1 MIRKPILELLH
12 QGAHMQRWNDHIR
25 PKGFTELDKQAQK
38 MVIAYVVAKFEEKER
53 NTTIDWRE
61 LIEGGLFEYLQ
72 RVILTDIKPPI
83 YYQLMEEQGQALNKW
98 VVEQLK
104 DNLENVEGDFF
115 LKFKNYLFDD
125 QYSCVV
131 KKILKAAHHLSTY
144 WEFKIIYSLNANI
157 FGIEETKTRIEN
169 EMEEHYELIG
179 VQKLTLNRK
188 TSNFLDL
195 VGQLRFQQRWA
206 QSPRLPETSVMGHM
220 LIVAMLSYFC
230 SLELKACDRRLC
242 NNYFA
247 ALFHDLPEVLTRD
260 IISPVKASIT
270 GLDKLIKE
278 IENRQI
284 TEKIFPLL
292 PLYMHEEINYFLQNE
307 FASKIKENGKI
318 HIVTP
323 QEINKKYNSK
333 KYSPID
339 GEVLKGC
346 DNLAAFIEATLSISH
361 GITSNH
367 LREGANSL
375 YQKYKNKN
383 IAGIEFGQ
391 IFDYFKQ

>member
-38 MVIAYVVAKFEEKER
+38 MVIAYVVAKFEEQER
-53 NTTIDWRE
+53 NNTIDWRA

-83 YYQLMEEQGQALNKW
+83 YYQLMKEQGEELNKW

-104 DNLENVEGDFF
+104 DNLENIPGNFF
-115 LKFKNYLFDD
+115 NKFKSYLFDE
-125 QYSCVV
+125 QYSRNI
-131 KKILKAAHHLSTY
+131 KKILKAAHHLATF

-179 VQKLTLNRK
+179 VQKLMLNKK

-206 QSPRLPETSVMGHM
+206 QSPRIPETSVMGHM

-230 SLELKACDRRLC
+230 SLELNACDKRLC

-260 IISPVKASIT
+260 IISPVKSSIT

-278 IENRQI
+278 IENRQVA
-284 TEKIFPLL
+284 EKILPLL
-292 PLYMHEEINYFLQNE
+292 PLYMHEEINYFINNE
-307 FASKIKENGKI
+307 FVSKTKEKGKI
-318 HIVTP
+318 YIVTSR
-323 QEINKKYNSK
+323 EINEKYNK
-333 KYSPID
+333 EKYCPLD
-339 GEVLKGC
+339 GEVLKAC

-367 LREGANSL
+367 LREGAQAL